1 LSKSLFD
8 TDGLAVDDEDMEVQR
23 EDWYEGDGWE
33 GGSGGGCIAKVI
45 LGGYL
50 IFFVLDDGLRQKS
63 VKRIRRRRRDLTVVA
78 MATVSSTKDRSQTE
92 RLPDGRDGELNKE
105 LERRSGDV
113 QRVVPWKGRGRRR

>member
-1 LSKSLFD
+1 
-8 TDGLAVDDEDMEVQR
+8 M
-23 EDWYEGDGWE
+23 
-33 GGSGGGCIAKVI
+33 
-45 LGGYL
+45 
-50 IFFVLDDGLRQKS
+50 
-63 VKRIRRRRRDLTVVA
+63 VVA